1 VVAPR
6 WAAAGLLVVSLG
18 AGVAPAPAGPVEDK
32 LIPLERYATAKARAL
47 GSSHQQQLLK
57 YSEYVYG
64 CLPWLDVQKQSIGF
78 QRPKF
83 AEGDDR
89 YFSTW
94 IIVDQKDD
102 PQFAAAPQARRMSA
116 MFSRFGMDLMR
127 RMATVHDVVA
137 DANVQGFSVVT
148 SWLKPGSLAPGS
160 QPVNESIAVFVDK
173 KSALDYM
180 ERRISA
186 AELTTKVRSLAFDGQ
201 KDLGVIPLEIWDDF
215 FMATYQVP
223 NYDPP
228 PGVTC

>member
-1 VVAPR
+1 
-6 WAAAGLLVVSLG
+6 
-18 AGVAPAPAGPVEDK
+18 
-32 LIPLERYATAKARAL
+32 
-47 GSSHQQQLLK
+47 
-57 YSEYVYG
+57 
-64 CLPWLDVQKQSIGF
+64 
-78 QRPKF
+78 
-83 AEGDDR
+83 
-89 YFSTW
+89 
-94 IIVDQKDD
+94 
-102 PQFAAAPQARRMSA
+102 
-116 MFSRFGMDLMR
+116 
-127 RMATVHDVVA
+127 MATVHDVVA
-137 DANVQGFSVVT
+137 DANVQSFSVVT

>member
-1 VVAPR
+1 MAPRR
-6 WAAAGLLVVSLG
+6 WAAAGLLVLALG
-18 AGVAPAPAGPVEDK
+18 AQVAPAPAGPIDDK
-32 LIPLERYATAKARAL
+32 LIPLDRYATPKARAL
-47 GSSHQQQLLK
+47 GTAHQQHLYK
-57 YSEYVYG
+57 YSEHVYG
-64 CLPWLDVQKQSIGF
+64 CLPWLDVQKSSIGF

-102 PQFAAAPQARRMSA
+102 PEFAKIPQPRRMSA

-127 RMATVHDVVA
+127 RMATVHDVVT
-137 DANVQGFSVVT
+137 DANVYGFSVVT

-180 ERRISA
+180 EKRITA
-186 AELTTKVRSLAFDGQ
+186 AELTTKARWLAFDGQ
-201 KDLGVIPLEIWDDF
+201 KELPNLPLEIWDDF
-215 FMATYQVP
+215 FMATFQVP
-223 NYDPP
+223 NYEPP
-228 PGVTC
+228 PGITC

>member
-1 VVAPR
+1 VVTRR
-6 WAAAGLLVVSLG
+6 WAAAGLLVIALG

-32 LIPLERYATAKARAL
+32 LIPLERYATPKARAL
-47 GSSHQQQLLK
+47 ASAHRLQLLK

-94 IIVDQKDD
+94 IVVDQKDD
-102 PQFAAAPQARRMSA
+102 PQFAAIPQPRRMSA
-116 MFSRFGMDLMR
+116 MFSRFGMDLLR
-127 RMATVHDVVA
+127 RMATLHEVVA
-137 DANVQGFSVVT
+137 DANVEGFSVVT
-148 SWLKPGSLAPGS
+148 SWLKPGSLAPGA
-160 QPVNESIAVFVDK
+160 QPVNESIAVFMDK
-173 KSALDYM
+173 KTALDYL
-180 ERRISA
+180 ERRITA

-215 FMATYQVP
+215 FMATFKVP
-223 NYDPP
+223 NYEPP

>member
-1 VVAPR
+1 MVAPR
-6 WAAAGLLVVSLG
+6 WAAAGLLVVALG
-18 AGVAPAPAGPVEDK
+18 AGVAPAPAGPIDDK
-32 LIPLERYATAKARAL
+32 LIPLERYATPKARAL
-47 GSSHQQQLLK
+47 ASAHRQQLLK

-94 IIVDQKDD
+94 IIVDQKED
-102 PQFAAAPQARRMSA
+102 PQFAAIPQARRMSA

-127 RMATVHDVVA
+127 RMATLHEVVA
-137 DANVQGFSVVT
+137 DPNVEGFSVVT
-148 SWLKPGSLAPGS
+148 SWLKPGSLAPGA

-180 ERRISA
+180 EKRITA
-186 AELTTKVRSLAFDGQ
+186 AELTTKARWLAFDGQ
-201 KDLGVIPLEIWDDF
+201 KELPNLPLDIWDDF
-215 FMATYQVP
+215 FMATFQVP
-223 NYDPP
+223 NYEPP
-228 PGVTC
+228 PGITC

>member
-1 VVAPR
+1 VTAPR
-6 WAAAGLLVVSLG
+6 WAAAGLLVLALG
-18 AGVAPAPAGPVEDK
+18 AGVTPAPAGPIDEK
-32 LIPLERYATAKARAL
+32 LIPLERYTSAKGRAL
-47 GSSHQQQLLK
+47 AAAHQQRLLK

-94 IIVDQKDD
+94 ILVDQKED
-102 PQFAAAPQARRMSA
+102 PQFAATPQARRMSA
-116 MFSRFGMDLMR
+116 MFSRFGMDVMR
-127 RMATVHDVVA
+127 RMAQVHDVIA

-148 SWLKPGSLAPGS
+148 SWLKPGSLAPGA

-173 KSALDYM
+173 KNALDYIENRM
-180 ERRISA
+180 TA
-186 AELTTKVRSLAFDGQ
+186 AELTAKVRALAFDGQ

-215 FMATYQVP
+215 FMATFKVP
-223 NYDPP
+223 NYEPP
-228 PGVTC
+228 PGITC

>member
-1 VVAPR
+1 MAAPR
-6 WAAAGLLVVSLG
+6 WAAAGLLVLALG
-18 AGVAPAPAGPVEDK
+18 AGVGPAAAGPIDDK
-32 LIPLERYATAKARAL
+32 LIPIERYTSAKARAL
-47 GSSHQQQLLK
+47 GTAHQQNLYK

-64 CLPWLDVQKQSIGF
+64 CLPWLDVHKQSIGF

-94 IIVDQKDD
+94 IIVDQQDD
-102 PQFAAAPQARRMSA
+102 PQFAAIPQPRRMSA

-127 RMATVHDVVA
+127 RMATIHDVVT

-148 SWLKPGSLAPGS
+148 SWLKPGSLAPGV
-160 QPVNESIAVFVDK
+160 QPVNESVAVFVDK

-186 AELTTKVRSLAFDGQ
+186 AELTTKARWLAFDGQ
-201 KDLGVIPLEIWDDF
+201 KELAALPLEIWDDF
-215 FMATYQVP
+215 FMATFKVP
-223 NYDPP
+223 NYEPP
-228 PGVTC
+228 PGITC